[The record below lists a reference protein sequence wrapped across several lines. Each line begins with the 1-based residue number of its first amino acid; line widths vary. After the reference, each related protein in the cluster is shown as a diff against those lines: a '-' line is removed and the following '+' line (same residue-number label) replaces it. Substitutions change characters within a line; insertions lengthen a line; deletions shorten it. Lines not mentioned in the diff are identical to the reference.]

1 MQSRIVLPSAN
12 DMDERQN
19 AIFQSVLATRGNA
32 DGPFL
37 AWLHSPGLAE
47 PAQQLGAFCRYDTQ
61 LGTIESELLILCVA
75 AHFQCLGE
83 QQIHEPIAIEA
94 GLSKDEVAQI
104 RDKRIVSF
112 KSSRMA
118 ILQKFAYQLLDEKRV
133 DDETFEAMQD
143 ALGTQSLVEV
153 VGIIGYYSFV
163 AMTLNAFDM
172 RLASTESVTTT

>member
-12 DMDERQN
+12 DMNEWQKD
-19 AIFQSVLATRGNA
+19 IFQSVIETRGNA

-47 PAQQLGAFCRYDTQ
+47 PAQRLGAFCRYDTQ
-61 LGTIESELLILCVA
+61 LDTIESELLILCVA

-83 QQIHEPIAIEA
+83 QQIHEPIAKEA
-94 GLSKDEVAQI
+94 GLSEDEVSKI
-104 RDKRIVSF
+104 RNKRSVSF
-112 KSSRMA
+112 KSPRMA
-118 ILQKFAYQLLDEKRV
+118 MLQKFAYQLLDEKRV
-133 DDETFEAMQD
+133 DNETFEAMHD

-172 RLASTESVTTT
+172 RLALIESVTTT